1 MDIVSYVLSRKYTD
15 NTVIGLGAIKG
26 APCTIKSAVH
36 QDGQNILTFEWT
48 GNDGTKQTTVITIY
62 DGTPIYEWISGDHYK
77 YGDLVIYSGAFYRCI
92 VANSDITFDSTKWS
106 EIGGAD
112 SQYDIVED
120 SSQLPTRF
128 TPADRRMYY
137 SIQDCAFWL
146 WDGYRWSLQE
156 RAITDTEIMQLFA

>member
-1 MDIVSYVLSRKYTD
+1 MSYINDKFLLTNKTAEKLYINYAKDMPIFDYHCHLSEVQILKN
-15 NTVIGLGAIKG
+15 NT
-26 APCTIKSAVH
+26 
-36 QDGQNILTFEWT
+36 F
-48 GNDGTKQTTVITIY
+48 NDV
-62 DGTPIYEWISGDHYK
+62 YEIWLSGDHYK

-156 RAITDTEIMQLFA
+156 RAITDTEIMQLFT